1 MKKIASKRIILRE
14 HLEKDFLGNY
24 QNWLLDSEVM
34 EHTDTSIN
42 KTTPLELRAY
52 VDNELDIGNIFLAV
66 EDKDTSQHIGNL
78 KIYNLTMEDG
88 LKIAEYSRFIGEKS
102 FWGQGYGKELGLLA
116 LDYCFNN
123 LNIDIVKAGCR
134 FDNKKA
140 IISNLKIGFNI
151 IGVKEYEAA
160 NKSDK
165 AYSLIFSL
173 NKDTYKQ
180 NLT

>member
-1 MKKIASKRIILRE
+1 MNKIASKRIILRE
-14 HLEKDFLGNY
+14 HSEKDFLGNY

-34 EHTDTSIN
+34 EHTDTSTN
-42 KTTPLELRAY
+42 KTSPQELRAY
-52 VDNELDIGNIFLAV
+52 VDNELSKGNIFLAV

-78 KIYNLTMEDG
+78 KIYNITIEDG
-88 LKIAEYSRFIGEKS
+88 IKIAEYSRFIGEKS

-116 LDYCFNN
+116 LDFCFNK
-123 LNIDIVKAGCR
+123 LDIDVVKAGCR

-151 IGVKEYEAA
+151 TGVKEYEAD
-160 NKSDK
+160 NKIDT

-180 NLT
+180 SLT